1 MKRLWWFSA
10 AGLGAVLAAC
20 IVHGSA
26 AEPLTLRYGQDWSS
40 AHSIFSLPISVAQRE
55 GLFAR
60 EGLNVQIVI
69 PVPGGSDKMIFD
81 GLNKGWFDITHIA
94 TPFLIRAVMKGSD
107 AAAIV
112 TEFRNA
118 IYNLV
123 ARPNIKSYAELR
135 GKRIGLADEQGSITI
150 AMRKLL
156 AKHGLER
163 GSFVVKTEEGTPQR
177 FYCLLHSDC
186 DATVLGQPQDLQ
198 ALAQGYSLLGRSDE
212 VVPDYLYTVTAV
224 RRPWAQA
231 HREALVRY
239 VRAMADLFAFIRDPA
254 NRSKVVADIAATI
267 GCSETIAAQT
277 LDLFNEPGRDVLPRR
292 GEIDLKGFQQVIAM
306 MGEAGLLK
314 PPLPQAEHFV
324 DPEYLRAA
332 GVQLRAR

>member
-1 MKRLWWFSA
+1 MTKWLWWHSA
-10 AGLGAVLAAC
+10 PGLGAALTAAC
-20 IVHGSA
+20 IAHGA
-26 AEPLTLRYGQDWSS
+26 AAQPLTLRYGQDWSS
-40 AHSIFSLPISVAQRE
+40 AHSIYSLPIAVAQRE

-60 EGLNVQIVI
+60 EGLNVKVVI

-81 GLNKGWFDITHIA
+81 GLNKGWIDITHVA
-94 TPFLIRAVMKGSD
+94 TPFLARAVMKGSD
-107 AAAIV
+107 AVAID
-112 TEFRNA
+112 TEFKNA
-118 IYNLV
+118 IYSLI
-123 ARPNIKSYAELR
+123 AKPNIKSYAKLK

-163 GSFVVKTEEGTPQR
+163 GSFSVKTEEGTPQR

-231 HREALVRY
+231 HREAMVRY
-239 VRAMADLFAFIRDPA
+239 VRAMAESFAFIRDPA
-254 NRSKVVADIAATI
+254 HRGKVVAVIVATT
-267 GCSETIAAQT
+267 GCSDAIAGQT
-277 LDLFNEPGRDVLPRR
+277 LDLFNEHGRQVLPSR
-292 GEIDLKGFQQVIAM
+292 GEIDLKGLQQVIAM
-306 MGEAGLLK
+306 MAEAGLLK
-314 PPLPQAEHFV
+314 PPLPQALRFV
-324 DPEYLRAA
+324 DLQYLQAA
-332 GVQLRAR
+332 GVQ